1 MIPVTSL
8 PPELKKKQRQAI
20 ITLSWFLIGIPSFIS
35 VIVYIY
41 WIVHGEPV
49 PTTVIWIPL
58 TFPLFGLFFLAVNSY
73 QAFWSSNRY
82 YLSVA
87 TLRPCSN
94 DEFIDDCQRL
104 CEEAVDPLLA
114 VDVRKTIEEA
124 LYLPKGVLLAQTDLT
139 CFGSW
144 GHSFCDKAIKEQY
157 NVSIDEIRYRHLRCR
172 FLSEYVNAV
181 GTILRSRASEKE
193 QETSGETVD
202 KNTESCEPTQQSQT
216 QLDQNESWV
225 GSSTVLAVP
234 KLWVQLRA
242 VSSTWLALGLFC
254 GVMLGTIWLVTRN
267 VKTFFLMFYV
277 ATGVLGVPVLLVFL
291 LTCFSMR
298 QFLFDRGS
306 RSVTIYYKFMGLIP
320 FFRKQVAFDQFVA
333 VRYHSWTNYFTE
345 PGDVSPKFED
355 MRYVVL
361 ASKQGKDWWV
371 GIDKNYL
378 NNQPCSKS
386 DAKRISIQM
395 ELPYEESNMPP
406 NL

>member
-1 MIPVTSL
+1 LIPVTSL
-8 PPELKKKQRQAI
+8 PPELKKKQLQAI
-20 ITLSWFLIGIPSFIS
+20 ISLSWFLIGIPAVFS

-41 WIVHGEPV
+41 WIVRGEPV
-49 PTTVIWIPL
+49 PPTVIWIPL
-58 TFPLFGLFFLAVNSY
+58 TFPLFGLFLLAVNSY

-87 TLRPCSN
+87 TLRPNSN

-104 CEEAVDPLLA
+104 CEEAVDPSLA

-124 LYLPKGVLLAQTDLT
+124 LFLPKGVLFAQTDLMR
-139 CFGSW
+139 FGSW
-144 GHSFCDKAIKEQY
+144 GFGFCNKAIKEQY
-157 NVSIDEIRYRHLRCR
+157 NISIDEIRYRHLRCR

-181 GTILRSRASEKE
+181 RTILRSRASEKE
-193 QETSGETVD
+193 QETSGETLGE
-202 KNTESCEPTQQSQT
+202 NEESSEPTQQSLT
-216 QLDQNESWV
+216 QVDQNESWDRT
-225 GSSTVLAVP
+225 STILAVP

-242 VSSTWLALGLFC
+242 VSSAWLALGLFL
-254 GVMLGTIWLVTRN
+254 GVVLGTIWLVTRN
-267 VKTFFLMFYV
+267 DKTFFLMFYV
-277 ATGVLGVPVLLVFL
+277 AAGVLGVPVLLVFL
-291 LTCFSMR
+291 FICFSMR
-298 QFLFDRGS
+298 QFLFDRES

-320 FFRKQVAFDQFVA
+320 IFRKQVAFDQFVA
-333 VRYHSWTNYFTE
+333 VRYHSWTNYFT
-345 PGDVSPKFED
+345 VSPKSED

-361 ASKQGKDWWV
+361 ASRQGKDWWV
-371 GIDKNYL
+371 GMDKNYL